1 MLGEVEHLNFEAKSF
16 DKINAEMIVSAGIEV
31 DEGFDA
37 ANADPALLKDLLLSL
52 QAKLYV
58 SRSEQA
64 RFKKV
69 AAQRLAELREGLG
82 HVSRSDRA

>member
-1 MLGEVEHLNFEAKSF
+1 ME
-16 DKINAEMIVSAGIEV
+16 I
-31 DEGFDA
+31 DA
-37 ANADPALLKDLLLSL
+37 DTDPALLKDLLLSL

-69 AAQRLAELREGLG
+69 AAQRLAELQEQE
-82 HVSRSDRA
+82 DRWNER

>member
-1 MLGEVEHLNFEAKSF
+1 ME
-16 DKINAEMIVSAGIEV
+16 I
-31 DEGFDA
+31 DA
-37 ANADPALLKDLLLSL
+37 DTDPALLKDLLLSL

-69 AAQRLAELREGLG
+69 AAQRLAELQEQE
-82 HVSRSDRA
+82 DRWNERQRHTQPPLPEFVPEHGFSVL